1 MKSILSRLT
10 NCYPDKVNLDIALLG
25 LRFFAALALLRT
37 HGLPK
42 LLNFKTTE
50 DHLPSLFGLSGEV
63 TIYYAIFANVFC
75 AVFIMLGFL
84 TRLSALF
91 ILSITL
97 TGLFIIHINDPVKMQ
112 DGPLIYSIVFIFLA
126 YIGPGKYSIDNLINQ
141 KLTT

>member
-1 MKSILSRLT
+1 MKSILTKLT
-10 NCYPDKVNLDIALLG
+10 NCYPGNESINIALL
-25 LRFFAALALLRT
+25 LFRVFAALALLRT

-42 LLNFKTTE
+42 LLNFQATE
-50 DHLPSLFGLSGEV
+50 DHLPTLLGLSGEI

-75 AVFIMLGFL
+75 AVFIMVGFL
-84 TRLSALF
+84 TRLSGLF

-97 TGLFIIHINDPVKMQ
+97 TGLFVIHINDPVKMQ

-126 YIGPGKYSIDNLINQ
+126 YIGPGKYSIDNLIYQ